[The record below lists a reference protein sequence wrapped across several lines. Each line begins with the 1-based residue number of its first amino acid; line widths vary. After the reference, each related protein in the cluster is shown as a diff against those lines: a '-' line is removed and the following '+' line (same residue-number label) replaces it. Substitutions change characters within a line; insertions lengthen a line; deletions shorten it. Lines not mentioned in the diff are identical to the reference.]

1 MRKEAD
7 AKGELES
14 GSMEHEMCCFVG
26 VKWESEQASRVGV
39 CVCARKRERGM
50 GSIQFHFIDLISVQD
65 HWKRPGSKAFR
76 YTHK

>member
-39 CVCARKRERGM
+39 CVCVCEKERERDGFNP
-50 GSIQFHFIDLISVQD
+50 IPF
-65 HWKRPGSKAFR
+65 
-76 YTHK
+76 Y